1 MVKSY
6 LRYEQ
11 GAAIGVI
18 VSGGSNITY
27 DGSGKHLVAP
37 ALETLRVWHAR
48 QGICSKTLTPPL
60 EHPTLVTCIVASPC
74 SSVIACGY
82 GDGSV
87 RIWDSD
93 TETCDNIFNGHNGAV
108 TALRYNERG
117 DMVASGGQD
126 KDIVLWDVEMG
137 EGRYRLRGHGDQVTD
152 LVFLDSSNKLV
163 SSSKDKLLK
172 VWDLGNLN
180 QTPYC
185 MQTISGHH
193 SEIWSIDRDPDE
205 KYLVSGSAD
214 RELRFYTIK
223 HNFKDGQSIS
233 NGNGTEIVSCEDNK
247 WEVLK
252 LFGEYNKRQSKYR
265 VATVRFNKSGN
276 LLACQEAGKTVEIF
290 NVLNEAES
298 KRKAKRRL
306 RREKEKRNAK
316 GEPEVMEDGD
326 ANHEAGEEGNNH
338 VVTLSDVFEHFQ
350 TIRAAKK
357 ICSISFCP
365 NPPKNLRATLALSLN
380 NNLLEFY
387 SVEGAVTKKTH
398 TIELQGHRSS
408 VRSLTLS
415 SDNSFVMS
423 TSDTEVKLWNPST
436 SNCLHTID
444 IPNLVSG
451 FILPNN
457 KYALVGT
464 KGGNMEIIDTGNA
477 TVTEVVEAHGGSVQS
492 IVRLPN
498 ENGFVT
504 GSLDGYVKFW
514 EYEVKQKSPQVYYMD
529 KLNPFL
535 TLYGHKLPVL
545 CMDVS
550 SDGDLIVTGSQDKN
564 VKIWGLDFGDCHKS
578 MFFHRSSVKQVK
590 FVSNTHYVVSVGKDK
605 QVNYWDADKFE
616 LLLTIEGHH
625 EGVCCL
631 AISNLGD
638 FFVTGSVDRSIRRWD
653 RTDEPFFLEEENQ
666 KRLLERYESELKHAA
681 EEEIPEKGAVALVGK
696 EKTIDLTD
704 ELINALDVA
713 AEYEGKKSRSDHV
726 MYALSKIK
734 SDLEW
739 VLLCLPFTDALRL
752 LPYLEDLASYP
763 DQVELV
769 SRVVTFLFQMHFH
782 QLVSTPAIK
791 PILTSLKETLY
802 PGLKERKDIIGYNLA
817 WISHIKQMLDSRS
830 NVKLK
835 FPLDAKEERDRK
847 KIRLM
852 M

>member
-11 GAAIGVI
+11 GAAFGVI
-18 VSGGSNITY
+18 VFGGSNITY
-27 DGSGKHLVAP
+27 DGSGKHLVAM
-37 ALETLRVWHAR
+37 ALETLHVWHAR
-48 QGICSKTLTPPL
+48 QGICSKTLTPSL
-60 EHPTLVTCIVASPC
+60 EHPTL
-74 SSVIACGY
+74 IACGY
-82 GDGSV
+82 GDGSI

-93 TETCDNIFNGHNGAV
+93 TETCDNIFNWHNGAV

-137 EGRYRLRGHGDQVTD
+137 EGRYRLRRHADQV
-152 LVFLDSSNKLV
+152 LFYVGSWKLESNPVLHA
-163 SSSKDKLLK
+163 D
-172 VWDLGNLN
+172 
-180 QTPYC
+180 
-185 MQTISGHH
+185 H

-223 HNFKDGQSIS
+223 HNLEGGQSIS
-233 NGNGTEIVSCEDNK
+233 NGNGTEIVSFEDNK

-276 LLACQEAGKTVEIF
+276 LLACQEAGKTVEIS

-306 RREKEKRNAK
+306 RRKKEKKNAK

-326 ANHEAGEEGNNH
+326 TNHEAGEEGNNH
-338 VVTLSDVFEHFQ
+338 VVTVSDVFEHLQ

-357 ICSISFCP
+357 I
-365 NPPKNLRATLALSLN
+365 L
-380 NNLLEFY
+380 
-387 SVEGAVTKKTH
+387 TKKTH

-408 VRSLTLS
+408 IRSLTLS

-436 SNCLHTID
+436 GNCLHTID

-451 FILPNN
+451 FILHNN
-457 KYALVGT
+457 KYALVGS

-535 TLYGHKLPVL
+535 TLFGHKLPVL
-545 CMDVS
+545 CMDAS

-564 VKIWGLDFGDCHKS
+564 LKIWGLDFGDCHKS

-638 FFVTGSVDRSIRRWD
+638 FFVTGSVDRSICCWD
-653 RTDEPFFLEEENQ
+653 RTDKPFFWSY
-666 KRLLERYESELKHAA
+666 LL
-681 EEEIPEKGAVALVGK
+681 
-696 EKTIDLTD
+696 
-704 ELINALDVA
+704 
-713 AEYEGKKSRSDHV
+713 
-726 MYALSKIK
+726 
-734 SDLEW
+734 
-739 VLLCLPFTDALRL
+739 LL
-752 LPYLEDLASYP
+752 
-763 DQVELV
+763 
-769 SRVVTFLFQMHFH
+769 
-782 QLVSTPAIK
+782 
-791 PILTSLKETLY
+791 
-802 PGLKERKDIIGYNLA
+802 
-817 WISHIKQMLDSRS
+817 
-830 NVKLK
+830 
-835 FPLDAKEERDRK
+835 KEER
-847 KIRLM
+847 LFST
-852 M
+852 